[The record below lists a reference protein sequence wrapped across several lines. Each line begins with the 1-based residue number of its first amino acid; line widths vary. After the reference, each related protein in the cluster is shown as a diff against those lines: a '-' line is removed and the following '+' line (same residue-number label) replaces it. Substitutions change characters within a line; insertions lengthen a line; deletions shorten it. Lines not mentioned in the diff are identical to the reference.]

1 MKPSTRIP
9 RKKKKKMALYEVFN
23 RGMSNSKREQELEQ
37 LQSEGSDYIQTP
49 KVGQYRPKVRM
60 LQLNRGRVE
69 ISIRFDV
76 AIVLVLLAIVCVMA
90 AYRLGERL
98 AINNAASGGSVETAT
113 PAIPAETVTENE
125 MSAPVAESRNEP
137 VVETETESEAA
148 TGSGDNWIVIATH
161 ENEGQLAAV
170 QQFFAGY
177 GIETQIRKIGDNF
190 ILHTTQ
196 TYGNPNRSGTDGER
210 MRQRIVEIGE
220 NYRPLPGYKTFDFR
234 TAYGMKKLN

>member
-1 MKPSTRIP
+1 
-9 RKKKKKMALYEVFN
+9 
-23 RGMSNSKREQELEQ
+23 
-37 LQSEGSDYIQTP
+37 
-49 KVGQYRPKVRM
+49 M